1 MVDNMY
7 RRLLFIVLMLLI
19 PAVVK
24 ADLATLNWLANTE
37 ADMSFYR
44 IYRSTTQNGTYG
56 LIGTVAHPSTSYQDN
71 QATPPLSCYYI
82 TAVDTTGHESVP
94 SLKACKTFTVAA
106 GPSPSLLSITKI
118 STGQQLSW
126 ADGSSGIASTEIWRG
141 SDNEQMSVVKV
152 IPAGT
157 TSHLDRVSLP
167 QTPFATTFVCYKIR
181 HVYPNGTSNFY
192 PDPAVDPVGLCIP
205 WSKQDS
211 VKPAAPGGISVT
223 P

>member
-1 MVDNMY
+1 
-7 RRLLFIVLMLLI
+7 MLLI
-19 PAVVK
+19 PSVVK
-24 ADLATLNWLANTE
+24 ADLATLNWSANTE

-56 LIGTVAHPSTSYQDN
+56 LIGTVAHPSTSYQDS
-71 QATPPLSCYYI
+71 QATPPQVWYYI
-82 TAVDTTGHESVP
+82 TAVDTTGHESGP
-94 SLKACKTFTVAA
+94 SLKVSKSFTAYA
-106 GPSPSLLSITKI
+106 GPSPSLLSITKV
-118 STGQQLSW
+118 SNGQQLSW
-126 ADGSSGIASTEIWRG
+126 ADGSSGAATTEIWRG
-141 SDNEQMSVVKV
+141 SDNELMSVVKV
-152 IPAGT
+152 TSAGVT
-157 TSHLDRVSLP
+157 AHLDRVSLP

-181 HVYPNGTSNFY
+181 HIYSNGTSNFH